1 MYLDTW
7 KIFKNIW
14 QKNEEKYFCSQKP
27 NFWDL
32 VKVKVTNFPNYPEMT
47 YVINVPTYL
56 VIMTLYL
63 DGPLKKD
70 IWRMAIKKSLKCSKS
85 NNIIWT
91 VLNCMNTILTKSWAI
106 PAYSFKRQKCIYKEK
121 KKTLFVSKQY
131 FKSKSIEL
139 FFQIKN
145 RLLENLFWKSSI
157 LAPIYWTKKLTQHFR
172 NDGPI
177 SNWKSSCNHNSYMH
191 RNWKGICKLKQ
202 LSQQKNLNITYWR
215 IFTYLEG

>member
-1 MYLDTW
+1 MRRGETAA
-7 KIFKNIW
+7 
-14 QKNEEKYFCSQKP
+14 
-27 NFWDL
+27 
-32 VKVKVTNFPNYPEMT
+32 T
-47 YVINVPTYL
+47 
-56 VIMTLYL
+56 
-63 DGPLKKD
+63 
-70 IWRMAIKKSLKCSKS
+70 R
-85 NNIIWT
+85 
-91 VLNCMNTILTKSWAI
+91 LTAI
-106 PAYSFKRQKCIYKEK
+106 PANSFKRQKCIYKEK

-202 LSQQKNLNITYWR
+202 LSQQKIWILHI
-215 IFTYLEG
+215 EGYFLLGRLSKFKNFHLHIILCSTLHKSISIQWQ